1 MKELFEQRVRSYFG
15 EDSNLFLTKLNE
27 PATQALFLNTS
38 KANKDKILSLID
50 FPLKKSPLSNES
62 YYYESDNI
70 GKTKAYELG
79 LIYPQDIAASLT
91 TSFFKDKNLNTI
103 VDMCAAPGGKSINIL
118 NRVNKD
124 ALLIANDVSHD

>member
-50 FPLKKSPLSNES
+50 FPLKKSPLSNEN

-91 TSFFKDKNLNTI
+91 TSFLKTKT
-103 VDMCAAPGGKSINIL
+103 
-118 NRVNKD
+118 
-124 ALLIANDVSHD
+124 